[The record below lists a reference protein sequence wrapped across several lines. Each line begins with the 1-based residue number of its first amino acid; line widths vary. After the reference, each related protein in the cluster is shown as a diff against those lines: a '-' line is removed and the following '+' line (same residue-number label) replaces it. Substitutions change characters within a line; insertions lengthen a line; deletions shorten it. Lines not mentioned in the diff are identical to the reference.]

1 MSRVR
6 ISSPA
11 PHSPPPRRGFFH
23 GLHAN
28 GPPLIWRSGGR
39 LFFVAIS
46 PRLPANAV
54 VSDESE
60 QPPRFTG
67 GCSRWCRE
75 RDLNPHA
82 SRRPILSRMRLPFRH
97 PGARLGKP
105 AQYRRNPRRM
115 GGDLWWRWAES
126 NRRPRVRSACVY
138 VCIPQFDCRAGG
150 DWWARL
156 PFALFPLSFASRYGT
171 SRWLAFFW
179 FSSRGAKGRASRSL
193 SHLSSESVVL
203 VAS

>member
-1 MSRVR
+1 MWAAFLARSCSINTAKSSPR
-6 ISSPA
+6 IS
-11 PHSPPPRRGFFH
+11 
-23 GLHAN
+23 
-28 GPPLIWRSGGR
+28 WC
-39 LFFVAIS
+39 
-46 PRLPANAV
+46 
-54 VSDESE
+54 
-60 QPPRFTG
+60 G
-67 GCSRWCRE
+67 GCLAWCRE

-82 SRRPILSRMRLPFRH
+82 LRRPILSRLRLPFRH
-97 PGARLGKP
+97 PGWVGPEK
-105 AQYRRNPRRM
+105 YRRKPRRV

-138 VCIPQFDCRAGG
+138 VCIPQFDCRARG

-156 PFALFPLSFASRYGT
+156 PFALFPFSFASRYGT